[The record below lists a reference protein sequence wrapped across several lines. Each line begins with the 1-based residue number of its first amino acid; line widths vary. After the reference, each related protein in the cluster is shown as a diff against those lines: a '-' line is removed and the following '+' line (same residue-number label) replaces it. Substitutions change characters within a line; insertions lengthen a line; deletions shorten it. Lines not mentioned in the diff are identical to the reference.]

1 MFPAQFHIQK
11 SVKQLQK
18 TIRTRQLWMRYNVLF
33 PREKFCLREIGY
45 QSRLAEDLHVL
56 KLFCGH
62 SYQRYP
68 SINWRRERLGNIAEN
83 SR

>member
-1 MFPAQFHIQK
+1 MYVSCSIPHSKVSQAAAEDNTHSPAVDAIYCAL
-11 SVKQLQK
+11 SVGE
-18 TIRTRQLWMRYNVLF
+18 ILF
-33 PREKFCLREIGY
+33 AGIF
-45 QSRLAEDLHVL
+45 QSRVAGDLHVL